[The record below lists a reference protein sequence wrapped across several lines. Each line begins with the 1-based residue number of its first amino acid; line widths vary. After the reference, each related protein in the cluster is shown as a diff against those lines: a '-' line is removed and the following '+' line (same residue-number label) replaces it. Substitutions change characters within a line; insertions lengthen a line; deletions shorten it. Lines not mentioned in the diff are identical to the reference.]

1 MASNVMM
8 KRSARVETAGSAGL
22 ACRIILRRR
31 SHGQTIKK
39 NIESRKYSFRP
50 TGGLRYGR
58 WLRAS
63 RRVRGACPT
72 ISGAST
78 LAVAMAA
85 GMPRFSDRTESRGI
99 RMNEQ
104 RERRTAFTTTGA
116 AS

>member
-1 MASNVMM
+1 MM

-50 TGGLRYGR
+50 TGGGLRYGR

-72 ISGAST
+72 ISGASA

-85 GMPRFSDRTESRGI
+85 GMLRFSD
-99 RMNEQ
+99 
-104 RERRTAFTTTGA
+104 
-116 AS
+116 